1 MAPTVKPATKPAAA
15 GKKLPA
21 VPESKLKDAKRRLS
35 TRGSL
40 LLRKRVLKSR
50 LALRK
55 RQNLIRAERYTR
67 TYLKLQRNVIEEARA
82 AKKAGNIYIP
92 ERPKVALVIRIRGI
106 NKVAPKVKKVLQ
118 LLRLRQINN
127 ATFVKLNKASLNM
140 LRIAQPYITYGYPT
154 LKTVRDLLYKRGFV
168 KHAGRRIP
176 ITDNFVIERKLRKGY
191 NIQCVE
197 DLVYQLYTVG
207 RVFKNCN
214 NFLWPFKLNTPTGGW
229 RKKNNHY
236 VDGGDFGN
244 REDKINEL
252 LQRMI

>member
-92 ERPKVALVIRIRGI
+92 ERPKVALVIRIRGWVPDEI
-106 NKVAPKVKKVLQ
+106 YRLVLWTRSKYFDHRNQNKL
-118 LLRLRQINN
+118 
-127 ATFVKLNKASLNM
+127 SE
-140 LRIAQPYITYGYPT
+140 
-154 LKTVRDLLYKRGFV
+154 VRK
-168 KHAGRRIP
+168 
-176 ITDNFVIERKLRKGY
+176 
-191 NIQCVE
+191 C
-197 DLVYQLYTVG
+197 
-207 RVFKNCN
+207 
-214 NFLWPFKLNTPTGGW
+214 
-229 RKKNNHY
+229 
-236 VDGGDFGN
+236 
-244 REDKINEL
+244 
-252 LQRMI
+252 